1 MKKKIIFLLSA
12 LLLVP
17 TFNVYAEK
25 EQPQIIKEIVG
36 EKAQEDKDR
45 HLIESEKAIVYFD
58 NENRIEKV
66 EYKEIP
72 DYKEDKVQ
80 EYLLDKKLI
89 SEKTRTE
96 RKDDLTDI
104 FYLDYGSLF
113 DPYNYTE
120 VKYEKD
126 EEIKDSKKYLSNISI
141 YRQKTIVNKDIVADL
156 EKKNINEEEIIKNAA
171 FKQNIDLGYYTVDE
185 TTRSIDLVQQMMDKA
200 FEDKDSYT
208 TIVFTLKGKN
218 KENRP
223 ITISYDYIND
233 KIFRVTGIETKKEE
247 TKEIKEVKPKVKKEK
262 KKDNLFSSI
271 FKTIK
276 NGFYFLRN
284 LLPF

>member
-1 MKKKIIFLLSA
+1 MKKKIIFLLSV

-200 FEDKDSYT
+200 LDDKDSYT
-208 TIVFTLKGKN
+208 TIIFTLKGKN

-223 ITISYDYIND
+223 VTISYDYIND
-233 KIFRVTGIETKKEE
+233 KIFRVTGVETKKEE

-276 NGFYFLRN
+276 KGFYFLRN